1 MTHLGNRML
10 KRLFIY
16 VFILVFLT
24 SAHNHAETSTPTT
37 LLVQASVAI
46 GGTSKFNGKIRMDI
60 GVYKFDID
68 DPPIW
73 VETFPDLL
81 INNGSFIAIL
91 GKTETL
97 NAEIFNDDN
106 LRIGFTPY
114 INGDP
119 QQTDF
124 IMLKSVPYSFHS
136 DIATKAEKINNE
148 NLMKLDFVNMRVGIN
163 NTSPAYT
170 LDVGGTVNATT
181 FVGDGSQLTNIQVS
195 DDRLIWLKTP
205 TNPNNV
211 YYSSGNVGI
220 NTMVPGSILDVSGN
234 VIVSGNLMVGGLIKA
249 NALKGDGSQIT
260 NINASQINQGT
271 LHHNLLTGDYPQIS
285 GVGTITSGT
294 WQGTEIEDQYIVD
307 QLTINGGAIEG
318 SNTISGNLTLVGAT
332 TITGN
337 NDLSLSSPQWK
348 ITNTGDLS
356 LRSVSL
362 NNTILISGNVIE
374 TKASNGLE
382 IRPSSSLGLFISP
395 TGSIGINTTT
405 PATNFDVNGGIKLG
419 SSLVAADGV
428 IRFHD
433 NKFEGYRQ
441 GEWVQLDY
449 NAQFDSHA
457 LHAEGDQIKNLI
469 YITDQAKVG
478 IGGIPSPNITDH
490 LVVSGNVVFNGKS
503 IGSNL
508 PNLTTA
514 GTGTRMMWYPKKTAF
529 RSGYVDTTQWDD
541 ANIGQNSVV
550 FGHSGLASEQHTVI
564 IGGMSNINRGESSVI
579 IGGYNN
585 EIKLNSHYSVIV
597 GGGTASGGGN
607 TIDGG
612 QYSTIIGGQT
622 NKVTGKYSSIIG
634 GSGNTINGD
643 YSVAMG
649 KNITIDHDGTF
660 IFSDGE
666 TPRQS
671 SGDGQFLIYASGNV
685 GIGVTPQSDTALNVG
700 GTIKALSFSGDGS
713 QLSNISANKL
723 GGYAPE
729 TVASPNSIYVS
740 DANGFLPENTVSGT
754 SIMDGTI
761 TSEDIRDN
769 TISGDKIAQLA
780 ISSDKIKSGAITNE
794 KIADG
799 AITSDKIQN
808 NAITS
813 QNIAD
818 GSIVSKNIAPNS
830 IKTNHIAANQVTNE
844 KIALDTI
851 DSSRIVDQSIT
862 SQDIGLGAIASIN
875 IRADAIQAHHI
886 AKATIISDNIAAN
899 TIQAQHIGNDVVS
912 SRNIGSNQ
920 IYSRHIVNYNVL
932 NSHITTNA
940 IQSYHIAD
948 NVITNSRIYD
958 NTITAEKIGYDA
970 IDAQHLPNNIIL
982 ERHIADNAIHEEH
995 INVAQISGEKLAD
1008 GAIIST
1014 NIAIGAITGQIISDN
1029 AVQTNHI
1036 LDGTITSQDIALAS
1050 IPGDMLAEN
1059 SITSLNIAV
1068 GGIASFNLQDNS
1080 ITSLNI
1086 VDFSIVS
1093 ADIMD
1098 GAIEA
1103 PDLSAGSI
1111 TSDKISDGAIQ
1122 DQHIADNAVTSRNI
1136 ADASIPWNKITTD
1149 PIPANYIADN
1159 SIPGAKL
1166 MDSSIP
1172 GSKIQ
1177 DGTIT
1182 SDKLADNSISANALI
1197 GVLQPDKGGTGLTD
1211 LSALAD
1217 GIVLGVDDGAGNV
1230 SLGGDKTQLSWDHA
1244 NERLGINTDTP
1255 LAALHVRGDIL
1266 TEGGGVFFGSMND
1279 SISFG
1284 QDGGEGFIII
1294 GPDLSGGGAIDGTTV
1309 PLGTL
1314 KTNKLYVSEKVGIGV
1329 TNPTNALDIAGSMA
1343 IGAAFA
1349 GTTTAPNNG
1358 LIIEGNVGIGTDAP
1372 AHALDVNGS
1381 IRAKG
1386 IWGKSSDTNSGIGIK
1401 GIGGNIGILSNGS
1414 ETGIDVIATQ
1424 IGVKATSTGA
1434 KGVSVVITNAQDNQ
1448 SIGVLAELKN
1458 PSGTL
1463 VSSGLG
1469 KLTSDYSAAVFGT
1482 IEDSAAAPTNWA
1494 AYFDGPVKI
1503 TGNIGIGLSPAE
1515 SPQENLHIKENALFE
1530 KTVYKKIHSSAT
1542 PTIDWTVGNKMTH
1555 NCSGAITYAFNSP
1568 PNDGSY
1574 LLTLM
1579 VSASGSCTPTFPDG
1593 IKWEKGTVPEG
1604 ALTDEIH
1611 MFSFLLQVNS
1621 GIPTYYGLQPVE
1633 FK

>member
-1 MTHLGNRML
+1 ML
-10 KRLFIY
+10 KRLFVY
-16 VFILVFLT
+16 VSIFAFLI
-24 SAHNHAETSTPTT
+24 SATFQADANTPTT

-46 GGTSKFNGKIRMDI
+46 GGTSTYSGKIKMEI

-73 VETFPDLL
+73 VETFPDLR

-91 GKTETL
+91 GTTEPL

-114 INGDP
+114 INGDR

-124 IMLKSVPYSFHS
+124 IMLKSVPYSLHS
-136 DIATKAEKINNE
+136 DISTKAEKIHNE

-163 NTSPAYT
+163 NTNPAYT

-181 FVGDGSQLTNIQVS
+181 FVGDGSLLTNIQVS
-195 DDRLIWLKTP
+195 DDRLVWLKSP
-205 TNPNNV
+205 TDPNNV

-220 NTMVPGSILDVSGN
+220 NTMVPSSLLDVSGN
-234 VIVSGNLMVGGLIKA
+234 VIVSGNLIVGGLIQA
-249 NALKGDGSQIT
+249 NSLKGDGSQIS
-260 NINASQINQGT
+260 NINASQISQGT
-271 LHHNLLTGDYPQIS
+271 LHHALLDGNYPQVS
-285 GVGTITSGT
+285 GVGTIISGV
-294 WQGTEIEDQYIVD
+294 WQGGVIEDQYIVD
-307 QLTINGGAIEG
+307 QLTINGGSIEG

-337 NDLSLSSPQWK
+337 YGLTLSSTHWK
-348 ITNTGDLS
+348 INNTGDLS

-374 TKASNGLE
+374 TNATNGLE
-382 IRPSSSLGLFISP
+382 IRPQSALGLFISP

-419 SSLVAADGV
+419 PSTVTSDGV

-433 NKFEGYRQ
+433 NKFEGYRS

-449 NAQFDSHA
+449 NSQFDSHA

-469 YITDQAKVG
+469 YITDQGKVG

-503 IGSNL
+503 IGRDL
-508 PNLTTA
+508 PSLTTA

-529 RSGYVDTTQWDD
+529 RSGYVESNEWDD
-541 ANIGQNSVV
+541 ANIGQNSIV
-550 FGHSGLASEQHTVI
+550 FGHSGLASDEHTVI
-564 IGGMSNINRGESSVI
+564 IGGRSNINRGESSVI

-585 EIKLNSHYSVIV
+585 EIKSNSHFSVIV

-607 TIDGG
+607 VIDGG

-622 NKVTGKYSSIIG
+622 NVVTGKYSSIIG

-649 KNITIDHDGTF
+649 RNITIDHEGTF

-685 GIGVTPQSDTALNVG
+685 GIGISPQPDTALNVG
-700 GTIKALSFSGDGS
+700 GTIKAFSFSGDGS
-713 QLSNISANKL
+713 QLRNISANKL
-723 GGYAPE
+723 GGFAPE
-729 TVASPNSIYVS
+729 IVASPNSIYVS
-740 DANGFLPENTVSGT
+740 DANGFLPENTVSGI
-754 SIMDGTI
+754 SIIDGTI

-769 TISGDKIAQLA
+769 TISGTKIAQLA
-780 ISSDKIKSGAITNE
+780 VTSDKIKEGAITNL

-799 AITSDKIQN
+799 AITSDKIQD

-818 GSIVSKNIAPNS
+818 ASIVSKNIAPNS

-875 IRADAIQAHHI
+875 IRSDSIQAHHI
-886 AKATIISDNIAAN
+886 AKSTIVSDNIAAN
-899 TIQAQHIGNDVVS
+899 AIQAQHIGNYVIS
-912 SRNIGSNQ
+912 SRNIGTDQ

-932 NSHITTNA
+932 NRHITPNA

-948 NVITNSRIYD
+948 DVITNDRIFD
-958 NTITAEKIGYDA
+958 NSITSDKIANDS
-970 IDAQHLPNNIIL
+970 IETKHLPNNVIL
-982 ERHIADNAIHEEH
+982 ERHIADNAIREEH
-995 INVAQISGEKLAD
+995 IAIAQISGDKLAD

-1014 NIAIGAITGQIISDN
+1014 NIAIGAITGQIISNN
-1029 AVQTNHI
+1029 AVETNHI
-1036 LDGTITSQDIALAS
+1036 LDGTITSKDIAIAS
-1050 IPGDMLAEN
+1050 IPGAMLAED

-1068 GGIASFNLQDNS
+1068 GGIASFNLQENS

-1103 PDLSAGSI
+1103 PDLSEGSI
-1111 TSDKISDGAIQ
+1111 TSEKISTGAIQ
-1122 DQHIADNAVTSRNI
+1122 SQHIANNAITSRNI
-1136 ADASIPWNKITTD
+1136 ADTSIPWNKITTD

-1159 SIPGAKL
+1159 SIPGTKL

-1182 SDKLADNSISANALI
+1182 SDKLGDNSISANALI

-1211 LSALAD
+1211 LSALAN
-1217 GIVLGVDDGAGNV
+1217 GIVLGIDDGSGNI
-1230 SLGGDKTQLSWDHA
+1230 SLGGDKTKLSWDHA
-1244 NERLGINTDTP
+1244 NDRLGINTDTP
-1255 LAALHVRGDIL
+1255 LASLHVNGNIL
-1266 TEGGGVFFGSMND
+1266 TEGGGVFFGSMNN

-1284 QDGGEGFIII
+1284 EDNGEGFIII
-1294 GPDLSGGGAIDGTTV
+1294 GPDLSGNGPIDNSTV

-1314 KTNKLYVSEKVGIGV
+1314 KTNQLFVSDKVGIGV
-1329 TNPTNALDIAGSMA
+1329 ANPTNALDIAGNMA
-1343 IGAAFA
+1343 IGANLA
-1349 GTTTAPNNG
+1349 GTLAPDNG
-1358 LIIEGNVGIGTDAP
+1358 LIIEGNVGIGTDTP
-1372 AHALDVNGS
+1372 NHALDVNGS
-1381 IRAKG
+1381 IKAKG
-1386 IWGKSSDTNSGIGIK
+1386 IFGKSTDTASGIGIK

-1414 ETGIDVIATQ
+1414 DIGIDVSATQ
-1424 IGVKATSTGA
+1424 IGIKATSTGER
-1434 KGVSVVITNAQDNQ
+1434 GVSVIIKNAQDNQ
-1448 SIGVLAELKN
+1448 SIGLLTELKD
-1458 PSGTL
+1458 SSKTL

-1482 IEDSAAAPTNWA
+1482 IDDAAAAPTNWA

-1503 TGNIGIGLSPAE
+1503 TGNIGIGLQPNE
-1515 SPQENLHIKENALFE
+1515 SPQASLHIKENALFE
-1530 KTVYKKIHSSAT
+1530 KTVYTKSHESSSSS
-1542 PTIDWTVGNKMTH
+1542 IDWALGNKMTH
-1555 NCSGAITYAFNSP
+1555 DCSGSTSYSFSPP

-1574 LLTLM
+1574 FLTLM
-1579 VSASGSCTPTFPDG
+1579 VSASNSCTPTFPSE
-1593 IKWEKGTVPEG
+1593 IKWEKGAAPSGELSDSDHIF
-1604 ALTDEIH
+1604 A
-1611 MFSFLLQVNS
+1611 FLLQLTN
-1621 GIPTYYGLQPVE
+1621 GTATYYGLQPVE

>member
-1 MTHLGNRML
+1 ML
-10 KRLFIY
+10 KRMLIC
-16 VFILVFLT
+16 VFIFICLT
-24 SAHNHAETSTPTT
+24 SANIQADTSTPTT

-46 GGTSKFNGKIRMDI
+46 GGTSKYNGKIKMDI
-60 GVYKFDID
+60 GVYELDID

-73 VETFPDLL
+73 IETFPDLR
-81 INNGSFIAIL
+81 ISNGSFIAIL
-91 GKTETL
+91 GSSKTLT
-97 NAEIFNDDN
+97 AEIFNDDN

-114 INGDP
+114 INDDP

-148 NLMKLDFVNMRVGIN
+148 QLMKLDEVNMRVGIN
-163 NTSPAYT
+163 NIRPEYA
-170 LDVGGTVNATT
+170 LDVGGTVKATA
-181 FVGDGSQLTNIQVS
+181 FIGDGSQLTNINVS

-220 NTMVPGSILDVSGN
+220 HTKIPGARLDVSGN
-234 VIVSGNLMVGGLIKA
+234 VIVSGNLRVGGLIQA

-260 NINASQINQGT
+260 NINASQITQGT
-271 LHHNLLTGDYPQIS
+271 LHHRLIVGDYPQIT
-285 GVGTITSGT
+285 GIGTITSGI
-294 WQGTEIEDQYIVD
+294 WQGAEIEDQYIVD
-307 QLTINGGAIEG
+307 QLTINGGSIEG
-318 SNTISGNLTLVGAT
+318 ANTISGNLILTGPT
-332 TITGN
+332 TITGS
-337 NDLSLSSPQWK
+337 NDLSLTSPQWK

-362 NNTILISGNVIE
+362 NNTILISGNAIE
-374 TKASNGLE
+374 TNGNSGLE
-382 IRPSSSLGLFISP
+382 IRSSSGKGLFISP

-419 SSLVAADGV
+419 SSQVASDGV

-433 NKFEGYRQ
+433 NKFEGFRQ
-441 GEWVQLDY
+441 GEWVQLDH

-457 LHAEGDQIKNLI
+457 LHAEGNGIQNLI
-469 YITDQAKVG
+469 YITDQGKVG
-478 IGGIPSPNITDH
+478 IGGIPSNNITDH

-529 RSGYVDTTQWDD
+529 RSGYVETTQWDD
-541 ANIGQNSVV
+541 ANIGQNSVA
-550 FGHSGLASEQHTVI
+550 FGDSGLASEKHTVI
-564 IGGMSNINRGESSVI
+564 IGGKSNINRGESSVI

-585 EIKLNSHYSVIV
+585 HIKLNSHYSVIV

-607 TIDGG
+607 IIDGG

-634 GSGNTINGD
+634 GAGNTITGD

-649 KNITIDHDGTF
+649 KNITIDHEGTF
-660 IFSDGE
+660 IFSDGK

-671 SGDGQFLIYASGNV
+671 SGDGQFLIYATGNV
-685 GIGVTPQSDTALNVG
+685 GIGIAPESDAALNVG
-700 GTIKALSFSGDGS
+700 GTIKAFSFSGDGS

-761 TSEDIRDN
+761 TSEDIQDN
-769 TISGDKIAQLA
+769 SISGDKIAQLA
-780 ISSDKIKSGAITNE
+780 ISGDKIKAGAITND

-799 AITSDKIQN
+799 AITTDKIQH
-808 NAITS
+808 NAIAS
-813 QNIAD
+813 KNIAD
-818 GSIVSKNIAPNS
+818 GSIVSKNIAPNA
-830 IKTNHIAANQVTNE
+830 IKTYHIAANQVTNE

-862 SQDIGLGAIASIN
+862 SQDIALGAIASIN

-886 AKATIISDNIAAN
+886 AKATIISDNIAIHA
-899 TIQAQHIGNDVVS
+899 IQAQHIGNDVVS
-912 SRNIGSNQ
+912 SRNIGANQ
-920 IYSRHIVNYNVL
+920 IFSAHIVDYNVL
-932 NSHITTNA
+932 NTHITDNA
-940 IQSYHIAD
+940 IESYHIAD
-948 NVITNSRIYD
+948 NVITNSRIND
-958 NTITAEKIGYDA
+958 NTITAKKIGDDA
-970 IDAQHLPNNIIL
+970 IEAQHLANNIIL
-982 ERHIADNAIHEEH
+982 ERHIADNAIQEEH
-995 INVAQISGEKLAD
+995 INIAQINGDKLAD

-1014 NIAIGAITGQIISDN
+1014 NIALGAINGRIILDS

-1036 LDGTITSQDIALAS
+1036 LDGTITSKDIALGA
-1050 IPGDMLAEN
+1050 ITGDQLAKDT
-1059 SITSLNIAV
+1059 ITSLNIAV
-1068 GGIASFNLQDNS
+1068 GGIASFNIQKNA

-1103 PDLSAGSI
+1103 PDLSVGSI
-1111 TSDKISDGAIQ
+1111 TSEKISDGQIQ
-1122 DQHIADNAVTSRNI
+1122 DQHIADHAITSRHI
-1136 ADASIPWNKITTD
+1136 ADASIPWHKITTD
-1149 PIPANYIADN
+1149 PIPANAIADN
-1159 SIPGAKL
+1159 AIPGTKL
-1166 MDSSIP
+1166 MDGSIP

-1177 DGTIT
+1177 NGTIT
-1182 SDKLADNSISANALI
+1182 SEKLADNSISASALI
-1197 GVLQPDKGGTGLTD
+1197 GVLPPDKGGTGVTD

-1217 GIVLGVDDGAGNV
+1217 GIVIGVSDGNGSV
-1230 SLGGDKTQLSWDHA
+1230 SLGGDKTKLSWDHA
-1244 NERLGINTDTP
+1244 NQRLGINTATP
-1255 LAALHVRGDIL
+1255 LASLHVKGNVL
-1266 TEGGGVFFGSMND
+1266 TESGGVYFGSMND

-1284 QDGGEGFIII
+1284 EDGGEGFIIV
-1294 GPDLSGGGAIDGTTV
+1294 GPDLSNGGVINGSTE

-1314 KTNKLYVSEKVGIGV
+1314 KTNKLLVSDKVGIGV
-1329 TNPTNALDIAGSMA
+1329 SNPTNALDIAGSMA
-1343 IGAAFA
+1343 IGSGFA
-1349 GTTTAPNNG
+1349 GTTAPENG
-1358 LIIEGNVGIGTDAP
+1358 LIIEGYVGIGTPTP

-1381 IRAKG
+1381 IKAKG
-1386 IWGKSSDTNSGIGIK
+1386 IWGKSTDTNTGIGIK
-1401 GIGGNIGILSNGS
+1401 GIGGKIGILSNGS
-1414 ETGIDVIATQ
+1414 DIGIDVSATQ
-1424 IGVKATSTGA
+1424 IGIKATATGE
-1434 KGVSVVITNAQDNQ
+1434 KGVSVLISNAQENL

-1482 IEDSAAAPTNWA
+1482 VQNSAAAPTNWA
-1494 AYFDGPVKI
+1494 AYFDGPVKM
-1503 TGNIGIGLSPAE
+1503 TGNLGIGLSPLDT
-1515 SPQENLHIKENALFE
+1515 PQENLHIKNNALFE
-1530 KTVYKKIHSSAT
+1530 KTVYIKSHIADSPIINWGS
-1542 PTIDWTVGNKMTH
+1542 GNKITH
-1555 NCSGAITYAFNSP
+1555 NCSGATPYSFTSP
-1568 PNDGSY
+1568 TNDGSY

-1579 VSASGSCTPTFPDG
+1579 MQASNSCTPTFPAG
-1593 IKWEKGTVPEG
+1593 IKWEKGTVPTG
-1604 ALTDEIH
+1604 ALTNGMHI
-1611 MFSFLLQVNS
+1611 FSFLLQISN
-1621 GIPTYYGLQPVE
+1621 GTPTYYGLQPVG
-1633 FK
+1633 FN

>member
-16 VFILVFLT
+16 IFTLVLLT
-24 SAHNHAETSTPTT
+24 SAHNHAEPSTPTT

-46 GGTSKFNGKIRMDI
+46 GGTSKFNGKIKMDI

-91 GKTETL
+91 GKTEPL

-163 NTSPAYT
+163 NLSPEYT

-195 DDRLIWLKTP
+195 DDRLVWLKTP

-220 NTMVPGSILDVSGN
+220 NTMVPGSLLDVSGN
-234 VIVSGNLMVGGLIKA
+234 VIVSGNLMVGGLIQA

-260 NINASQINQGT
+260 NINASQIDHGT
-271 LHHNLLTGDYPQIS
+271 LHESLLTGIYPQIS

-294 WQGTEIEDQYIVD
+294 WNGTVIEDQYIVD

-337 NDLSLSSPQWK
+337 NDLSLTSPQWR

-382 IRPSSSLGLFISP
+382 IRPSSALGLFISP

-419 SSLVAADGV
+419 SSLVDADGV

-469 YITDQAKVG
+469 YINLEGKVG
-478 IGGIPSPNITDH
+478 IGGIPSNDITDH

-508 PNLTTA
+508 PNLTTK

-529 RSGYVDTTQWDD
+529 RSGYVETTQWDD

-564 IGGMSNINRGESSVI
+564 IGGKSNINRGESSVI

-597 GGGTASGGGN
+597 GGGTSGGGN
-607 TIDGG
+607 IIDGG

-622 NKVTGKYSSIIG
+622 NKVTGRYSSIIG

-666 TPRQS
+666 IPRQS

-685 GIGVTPQSDTALNVG
+685 GIGITPQADTALNVG
-700 GTIKALSFSGDGS
+700 GTIKAFSFSGDGS

-740 DANGFLPENTVSGT
+740 DADGFLPENTVSGK
-754 SIMDGTI
+754 SIMNGTI

-769 TISGDKIAQLA
+769 SISGDKIAQLA
-780 ISSDKIKSGAITNE
+780 ITSDKIKSGAITNE

-799 AITSDKIQN
+799 AITSDKIQH

-813 QNIAD
+813 QNIAN

-844 KIALDTI
+844 KIALETI
-851 DSSRIVDQSIT
+851 DSSRIVDESIT

-875 IRADAIQAHHI
+875 ISADAIQAHHI

-899 TIQAQHIGNDVVS
+899 AIQAHHIGNAVVS
-912 SRNIGSNQ
+912 SRNIGANQ

-932 NSHITTNA
+932 NTHITNNA
-940 IQSYHIAD
+940 IESYHIAD
-948 NVITNSRIYD
+948 DVIENSRID
-958 NTITAEKIGYDA
+958 ANTITADKIASNAIEEK
-970 IDAQHLPNNIIL
+970 HLPNDIIL
-982 ERHIADNAIHEEH
+982 ERHIAANAIHEEH
-995 INVAQISGEKLAD
+995 INVAQISGDKLAN
-1008 GAIIST
+1008 GAIVES
-1014 NIAIGAITGQIISDN
+1014 NIALGAITGQIISNN
-1029 AVQTNHI
+1029 AVETNHI
-1036 LDGTITSQDIALAS
+1036 LNGTITSQDIALAS
-1050 IPGDMLAEN
+1050 IPGEMLAEN

-1068 GGIASFNLQDNS
+1068 GGIASFNLQNNS
-1080 ITSLNI
+1080 ITSLHIAN
-1086 VDFSIVS
+1086 FSIVS

-1103 PDLSAGSI
+1103 PDLSAESI
-1111 TSDKISDGAIQ
+1111 TSDKISNGAIQ
-1122 DQHIADNAVTSRNI
+1122 NQHIDNNAITSRNI
-1136 ADASIPWNKITTD
+1136 ANASIPWNKITTE

-1159 SIPGAKL
+1159 SIPGTKL
-1166 MDSSIP
+1166 MESSIP
-1172 GSKIQ
+1172 GSKIE

-1182 SDKLADNSISANALI
+1182 SDKLAENSISVNALI
-1197 GVLQPDKGGTGLTD
+1197 GVLQPDKGGTGSD
-1211 LSALAD
+1211 LSALAG
-1217 GIVLGVDDGAGNV
+1217 GIVLGVDDGAGNI

-1255 LAALHVRGDIL
+1255 LAALHVNGNIL
-1266 TEGGGVFFGSMND
+1266 TESGGVFFGSMND

-1284 QDGGEGFIII
+1284 EDADQNGFIII
-1294 GPDLSGGGAIDGTTV
+1294 GPASTPVDENTV
-1309 PLGTL
+1309 PNGSL

-1343 IGAAFA
+1343 IGAGFA
-1349 GTTTAPNNG
+1349 GTTAPNNG

-1482 IEDSAAAPTNWA
+1482 VEDSAAAPTNWA

-1530 KTVYKKIHSSAT
+1530 KTVYKKIHSSET

-1555 NCSGAITYAFNSP
+1555 DCSNDPTKYAFTSP
-1568 PNDGSY
+1568 SNDGSY

-1579 VSASGSCTPTFPDG
+1579 VQASGSCTPEFPDG
-1593 IKWEKGTVPEG
+1593 IKWEKGTVPSG
-1604 ALTDEIH
+1604 KLTTGIH
-1611 MFSFLLQVNS
+1611 IFSFLLQVNS
-1621 GIPTYYGLQPVE
+1621 GTSTYYGLQPME